1 MKSYEQYCA
10 VARALDVVG
19 DRWTMLV
26 IRELF
31 SLGTA
36 RYADLIDGIPGVST
50 NLLADRLRSLQEAG
64 VIERRSVE
72 RPVPGV
78 IYALTPR
85 GEALWPVLREL
96 GTWGGPL
103 LMSGQGDD
111 SFRTHW
117 LAVPARLHL
126 TDRDPGAA
134 PMTVVIDPE
143 PHSEAMTVTVDR
155 GRIETRPGGEET
167 ADARLS
173 GDPQSIVRTLVGV
186 RSPGEPG
193 GADLTGNREAFERMR
208 PEPFSPRT
216 PAGRA

>member
-36 RYADLIDGIPGVST
+36 RYADLVDGLPGVST
-50 NLLADRLRSLQEAG
+50 NLLAERLRSLHDAG
-64 VIERRSVE
+64 VIERRTIE

-111 SFRTHW
+111 TFRTHW

-126 TDRDPGAA
+126 SDRNPNADPV
-134 PMTVVIDPE
+134 TVVIETE
-143 PHSEAMTVTVDR
+143 PASEALTVTVGG
-155 GRIETRPGGEET
+155 GRVETHPGDDAT

-186 RSPGEPG
+186 RAAGEPG
-193 GADLTGNREAFERMR
+193 GAVLSGNADAFERMR
-208 PEPFSPRT
+208 PEPFAPPPP
-216 PAGRA
+216 PAG

>member
-10 VARALDVVG
+10 VARALDVIG

-36 RYADLIDGIPGVST
+36 RYADLVDGLPGVST
-50 NLLADRLRSLQEAG
+50 NLLAERLRALQDAG
-64 VIERRSVE
+64 VVERRELE

-78 IYALTPR
+78 VYALTAR

-126 TDRDPGAA
+126 TDRDPLAN
-134 PMTVVIDPE
+134 PVTVVIDPE
-143 PHSEAMTVTVDR
+143 PHSEALTVTVGG
-155 GRIETRPGGEET
+155 GRIETRPGDDGT

-186 RSPGEPG
+186 RAPGEPG
-193 GADLTGNREAFERMR
+193 AAALSGDPGAFERVR
-208 PEPFSPRT
+208 PERFIPPT
-216 PAGRA
+216 AG

>member
-36 RYADLIDGIPGVST
+36 RYADLMDGIPGVST
-50 NLLADRLRSLQEAG
+50 NLLADRLRTLQDAG
-64 VIERRSVE
+64 VIERRSLD

-78 IYALTPR
+78 VYALTAR

-126 TDRDPGAA
+126 TDRDPNAD
-134 PMTVVIDPE
+134 PITVVIDPE
-143 PHSEAMTVTVDR
+143 PHSEALTVTVGH
-155 GRIETRPGGEET
+155 GRIETNPGDDGT

-193 GADLTGNREAFERMR
+193 GATFTGNPGAFVRMR
-208 PEPFSPRT
+208 PNPFT
-216 PAGRA
+216 PPA